1 MRYDAQVKPE
11 PPPQREPADDEL
23 DRPLVST
30 LTAVN
35 WRSTLAEPQAGH
47 RRPSPAAYADIES
60 RASYG
65 APQSW
70 QVNS

>member
-1 MRYDAQVKPE
+1 MRYDAQVNPE
-11 PPPQREPADDEL
+11 PPPQRDAEDVAP
-23 DRPLVST
+23 DRLPVST

-35 WRSTLAEPQAGH
+35 WRSTLAEPHAGH
-47 RRPSPAAYADIES
+47 RRPSPAVYADIER

-65 APQSW
+65 APQSR